1 MIYVIDDDNQLLHA
15 IKNLLKSLKFECRC
29 FNNEDEAISAI
40 KNDPPSIVLS
50 DIYLPNKDGFHLLQ
64 EIKNIDSNI
73 RIIMMTAYS
82 SVESAVEAMKMGAF
96 DYIEKPMD
104 IDKFELVINKA
115 LSQYELIMDNQKLR
129 AQLDSQ
135 HRFDDIVGRSKPMQ
149 NVFITIEKAAPSDI
163 SIMIYGESGTG
174 KELIARSIHKYSN
187 RSKQPFIPVD
197 CVAIPSQLIESELFG
212 YEKGAFTGATKSQ
225 SGLIES
231 ADKGTI
237 FLDEITELNIDLQAK
252 LLRMLQE
259 RQLRRVGGRKL
270 TNVDIRVISATN
282 RDPKQAIK
290 DGKLREDLYYRL
302 NVIPLELPP
311 LRERG
316 SDISLLLQYFV
327 KCMGDDSGQAPK
339 RFTPNAL
346 DMLQNY
352 SWPGN
357 IRELK
362 NTVECLVTLTNG
374 EHMDVDDLPSAIK
387 NESFNLSDKQFL
399 AELLPY
405 KEAKDSYVEYFESR
419 YLEKILAKFNG
430 NISKAAD
437 YSKINR
443 RTIHRLINKHNI

>member
-15 IKNLLKSLKFECRC
+15 IKNLLKSFKLKCRC
-29 FNNEDEAISAI
+29 FNNEEEVISAI
-40 KNDPPSIVLS
+40 KCEPPSIVLC

-64 EIKNIDSNI
+64 EIKSIDSNI

-82 SVESAVEAMKMGAF
+82 SVESAVEAIKMGAF
-96 DYIEKPMD
+96 DYIEKPVD
-104 IDKFELVINKA
+104 IKKFELVINKA
-115 LSQYELIMDNQKLR
+115 LAQYQLIVDNQKLK

-135 HRFDDIVGRSKPMQ
+135 HKFDDIVGRCKPMK
-149 NVFITIEKAAPSDI
+149 NVFTIIEKAAPSDI

-187 RSKQPFIPVD
+187 RNKQPFVPVD
-197 CVAIPSQLIESELFG
+197 CVAIPNQLIESELFG

-225 SGLIES
+225 QGLIES
-231 ADKGTI
+231 AHKGTI

-259 RQLRRVGGRKL
+259 RQLRKVGGRTL
-270 TNVDIRVISATN
+270 TDVDIRVISATN
-282 RDPKQAIK
+282 RDPKQAII
-290 DGKLREDLYYRL
+290 DGKLREDLFYRL

-311 LRERG
+311 LRERS
-316 SDISLLLQYFV
+316 SDISLLLQYFI
-327 KCMGDDSGQAPK
+327 KCMNDESSQLPK

-362 NTVECLVTLTNG
+362 NLVECLVTLVNSDLI
-374 EHMDVDDLPSAIK
+374 DVDDLPSVIK
-387 NESFNLSDKQFL
+387 NESFNLSDKKFL
-399 AELLPY
+399 AELLPF

-419 YLEKILAKFNG
+419 YLEKVLAKFNG
-430 NISKAAD
+430 NISKAAE